1 MAEIALRWVSHHGLM
16 RREYGDAILIGAS
29 STKHIEQVSRM
40 FLETNPYFAKLNLFS
55 QNMIDLEKGPLRA
68 FNFCVT
74 GANELTFYY
83 LTAEAVIKAL
93 DKAWIL
99 VKPYAS
105 NYYRAI

>member
-1 MAEIALRWVSHHGLM
+1 MAEIALRWVSHHGFM

-40 FLETNPYFAKLNLFS
+40 FWRTNPYFAKFIFPP

-68 FNFCVT
+68 FNFCVM
-74 GANELTFYY
+74 GANKLIFYY
-83 LTAEAVIKAL
+83 LTAEAIIKAL
-93 DKAWIL
+93 DEAWML